1 MAKEYGRNARV
12 SSQLQKELA
21 MILQREIK
29 DPRLGFVT
37 VNEVEVSRDLAVA
50 KVYVS
55 VLNADEQARKKN
67 IELLNQAA
75 NFLRNELG
83 RKIKMRSIPELR
95 FYYDYAIDTG
105 RRISELLED
114 NGSLK
119 TQEPNSGD

>member
-67 IELLNQAA
+67 IALLNQAA

-105 RRISELLED
+105 RRISELLEE
-114 NGSLK
+114 NGSQK
-119 TQEPNSGD
+119 THEPHSGD